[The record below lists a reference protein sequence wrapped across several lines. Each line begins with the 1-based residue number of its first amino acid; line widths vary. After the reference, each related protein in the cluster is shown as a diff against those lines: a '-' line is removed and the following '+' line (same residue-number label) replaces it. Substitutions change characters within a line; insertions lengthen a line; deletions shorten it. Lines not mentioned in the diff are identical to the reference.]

1 VPELKLV
8 PVGFTRSASDPSGG
22 SIEATDLTPYIR
34 VGHKVWDAVSLAE
47 RISTVLPTIP
57 QPC

>member
-57 QPC
+57 